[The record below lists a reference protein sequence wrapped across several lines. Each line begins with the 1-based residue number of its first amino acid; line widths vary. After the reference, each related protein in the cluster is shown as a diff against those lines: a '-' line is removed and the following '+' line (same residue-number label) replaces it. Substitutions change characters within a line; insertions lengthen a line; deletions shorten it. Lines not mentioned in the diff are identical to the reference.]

1 MPSPW
6 NVSVDVTL
14 NSINPVSFT
23 IDSKD
28 LPKGSNG
35 DLIFK
40 NDGKPGFH
48 INFNF
53 TDGTGLGY
61 RFPPNKNKDEAV
73 WSQVG
78 SNACPQS
85 ASSDVF
91 HAIGVDEP
99 ARLTLTVNNPN
110 PSPAQGKFG
119 YTLRVTND
127 EGTTYLPLD
136 PGGDNMN
143 GSSRQFSA
151 FAIFAVVATV
161 AIVAVGLYELG
172 VFGR

>member
-28 LPKGSNG
+28 LPKGGNG
-35 DLIFK
+35 DLVFK

-48 INFNF
+48 ISFNF
-53 TDGTGLGY
+53 TDATGLGY
-61 RFPPNKNKDEAV
+61 RFPPNKNKEEAV
-73 WSQVG
+73 WSQLG
-78 SNACPQS
+78 SGVCPQ
-85 ASSDVF
+85 ASCSDVF
-91 HAIGVDEP
+91 HAIGVNEP
-99 ARLTLTVNNPN
+99 ARTTLTVNNPN

-119 YTLRVTND
+119 YTLRVTSD
-127 EGTTYLPLD
+127 EGKTFLSLD

-143 GSSRQFSA
+143 GSSRHFSTV
-151 FAIFAVVATV
+151 AILAVVATV
-161 AIVAVGLYELG
+161 AIVAIGLYELG